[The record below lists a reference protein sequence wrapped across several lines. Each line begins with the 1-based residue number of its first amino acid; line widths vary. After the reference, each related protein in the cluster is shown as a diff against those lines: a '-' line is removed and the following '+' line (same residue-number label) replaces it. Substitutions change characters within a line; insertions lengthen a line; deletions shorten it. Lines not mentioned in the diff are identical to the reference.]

1 MNNKIRFGIMS
12 CASIVPR
19 FVKGLDLCG
28 LGEAAA
34 IASRSLE
41 IARKTA
47 EELNI
52 PRVYGSYGELLE
64 DDTIEAV
71 YIPLI
76 NSLHAQWAERS
87 LLAGKHVIM
96 EKPFVLHE
104 EQAVRLAQLAEEK
117 GLFITEAVKTPFL
130 PVFADIRKLLG
141 SKALGEI
148 RFMHFRQSYTGGS
161 YIAGWN
167 TEKETGGGVL
177 YANEAYFFHMTEFL
191 AGRIISCTGSA
202 SCGPSVEDQCSLTAV
217 TENNV
222 LSSFFVSSKVLFQNG
237 LTIYLDHGRIEVPD
251 FWKAS
256 EAYVYEGDELK
267 EHISYPCRY
276 EFRYQLEHYCSL
288 IRDGRTQSP
297 VTPISNSG
305 RYIGMCEELYGQ
317 WEKIVR
323 ES

>member
-19 FVKGLDLCG
+19 FVKGLELCG
-28 LGEAAA
+28 MGEASA

-41 IARKTA
+41 KARNTA

-52 PRVYGSYGELLE
+52 PHVYGSYEELLE
-64 DDTIEAV
+64 DSTIEAV

-104 EQAVRLAQLAEEK
+104 DQAVRLAKLAEEK

-130 PVFADIRKLLG
+130 PVYADIRKILDSGTLG
-141 SKALGEI
+141 DM

-167 TEKETGGGVL
+167 TEKEAGGGVL
-177 YANEAYFFHMTEFL
+177 YGNEAYFFHMAEFL
-191 AGRIISCTGSA
+191 AGKIISCSGSA
-202 SCGPSVEDQCSLTAV
+202 SYGPSVEDQCSVSAV

-222 LSSFFVSSKVLFQNG
+222 LASLFVSSKVLFRNG

-251 FWKAS
+251 YWKAT
-256 EAYVYEGDELK
+256 EAYVYEDDVLK
-267 EHISYPCRY
+267 ETISHPCRY
-276 EFRYQLEHYCSL
+276 EFMYELEHYCSL
-288 IRDGRTQSP
+288 IREGRLQSP
-297 VTPISNSG
+297 VTPVSNSG
-305 RYIGMCEELYGQ
+305 RYIGFCEGLYRQ
-317 WEKIVR
+317 WESER
-323 ES
+323 S

>member
-19 FVKGLDLCG
+19 FVRGLELCG

-41 IARKTA
+41 KAQKTA
-47 EELNI
+47 LELNI
-52 PRVYGSYGELLE
+52 PQVYGSYEELLE
-64 DDTIEAV
+64 DSTVEAV

-76 NSLHAQWAERS
+76 NSLHFQWAERS

-130 PVFADIRKLLG
+130 PVFADIKKIIDRKT
-141 SKALGEI
+141 LGEI
-148 RFMHFRQSYTGGS
+148 RFMHLRQSYTGGS

-167 TEKETGGGVL
+167 TEKEAGGGVL
-177 YANEAYFFHMTEFL
+177 YGNEAYFFHMTEFL
-191 AGRIISCTGSA
+191 AGKIASCSGSA
-202 SCGPSVEDQCSLTAV
+202 TYGPSVEDQCSLSAV
-217 TENNV
+217 TESNI
-222 LSSFFVSSKVLFQNG
+222 LASLFVSSRVLFSNG

-251 FWKAS
+251 YWKAS
-256 EAYVYEGDELK
+256 EAYVYEGDVLK
-267 EHISYPCRY
+267 ETISYPCRY
-276 EFRYQLEHYCSL
+276 EFRYELEHYCSL
-288 IRDGRTQSP
+288 IREGRLQSP
-297 VTPISNSG
+297 VTPVSSSG
-305 RYIGMCEELYGQ
+305 RYIGICEGLYRQ
-317 WEKIVR
+317 WEAER
-323 ES
+323 P